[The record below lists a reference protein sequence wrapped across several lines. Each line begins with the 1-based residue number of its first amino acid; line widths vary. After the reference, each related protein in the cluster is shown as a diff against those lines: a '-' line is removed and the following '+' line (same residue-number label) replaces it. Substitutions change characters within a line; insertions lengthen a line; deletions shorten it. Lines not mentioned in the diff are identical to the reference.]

1 MTDLPSPTSDRQE
14 ARPLLLVPLDGSRL
28 AEAVLP
34 HVARLATALDARVL
48 LLHVLETDAPREVHG
63 ESHLVEADPAHAYL
77 DGAAARLR
85 DAGIGEILEHVHDNR
100 ERDVAKAIVEHAREY
115 DARLIVLANHGSGGW
130 REFFFGSIAQQ
141 VIRHGRQSVVMIPVR
156 ERLDVGEPLAASRPL
171 GPVALASSTGG
182 GPEPAF
188 ADVAWIAR
196 AYGVGV
202 HLIAVVE
209 TLGSMSAR
217 DRAIASLVPSASRE
231 VLAIQEEEVRIR
243 LSATIAAFR
252 QAGVEADGVVLRG
265 DPAEA
270 IVAEAT
276 RSGAGLLALA
286 THGHSELTGLWTTS
300 VGSRV
305 LATYGRPLLLVPDP
319 NPA

>member
-1 MTDLPSPTSDRQE
+1 MNDLQPIDS
-14 ARPLLLVPLDGSRL
+14 AHPLILVPLDGSQL

-34 HVARLATALDARVL
+34 YVARIASALAAQVL
-48 LLHVLETDAPREVHG
+48 LLHVLETDAPDEVHG
-63 ESHLVEADPAHAYL
+63 ESHLVEADPANGYL
-77 DGAAARLR
+77 AEVSDRLR
-85 DAGIGEILEHVHDNR
+85 TAGVGEVQAHVHDNR
-100 ERDVAKAIVEHAREY
+100 ERDVAKAIVDHAQEY

-141 VIRHGRQSVVMIPVR
+141 VIRHGQRSVVLIPVR
-156 ERLDVGEPLAASRPL
+156 ERLDVGTPLMSARPLAPI
-171 GPVALASSTGG
+171 ALASSITDGAD
-182 GPEPAF
+182 PAF
-188 ADVAWIAR
+188 ADVAMLAR

-231 VLAIQEEEVRIR
+231 VLAIQEESVRAR
-243 LSATIAAFR
+243 LAERIEAFA
-252 QAGVEADGVVLRG
+252 QQGVSADGVVLRG

-276 RSGAGLLALA
+276 RIGAGLLALA
-286 THGHSELTGLWTTS
+286 THGHSELARLWTSS

-319 NPA
+319 GPA